1 MNQKEINE
9 LRRRWKPEKS
19 AVSRIYGCFVNP
31 AKEIVADLDESLGRM
46 PEEEAELYM
55 ALLKKTLSGTQ
66 GKNLI
71 DVIFSTQQVMDSDEH
86 RMLTA
91 LRTSELKDG
100 EVRRAFYQKVIDCL
114 DMGESS
120 YLILLA
126 HDTYDT
132 AEEVFP
138 YFLCAV
144 CPIKL
149 GKPEL
154 GYFPGDNEFH
164 CTVSQSVAPPELGF
178 LFPAFDDR
186 AANIYNALF
195 YARKPDELHQEFI
208 DGIFHTEPP
217 MSAAEQKEL
226 FEAALSESLGDACSV
241 EVVQAV
247 HERLADRIVRH
258 KESKDPE
265 PLALTAND
273 MGGIL
278 LDCGVAQEQIDEF
291 RQKCGEQFGE
301 GAVLSPANLID
312 AGRFQ
317 VKTAQATVSVTPE
330 NSYVVETR
338 IIDGRKYILIPAG
351 EDVEVNGLAVRF
363 SGETDAQETQE
374 EAGPPV

>member
-9 LRRRWKPEKS
+9 LRRRWKPEKNG
-19 AVSRIYGCFVNP
+19 VSRIYGCFVNP

-154 GYFPGDNEFH
+154 GYFSGDNEFH

-178 LFPAFDDR
+178 L
-186 AANIYNALF
+186 
-195 YARKPDELHQEFI
+195 
-208 DGIFHTEPP
+208 
-217 MSAAEQKEL
+217 
-226 FEAALSESLGDACSV
+226 
-241 EVVQAV
+241 
-247 HERLADRIVRH
+247 
-258 KESKDPE
+258 
-265 PLALTAND
+265 
-273 MGGIL
+273 
-278 LDCGVAQEQIDEF
+278 
-291 RQKCGEQFGE
+291 
-301 GAVLSPANLID
+301 
-312 AGRFQ
+312 
-317 VKTAQATVSVTPE
+317 
-330 NSYVVETR
+330 
-338 IIDGRKYILIPAG
+338 
-351 EDVEVNGLAVRF
+351 
-363 SGETDAQETQE
+363 
-374 EAGPPV
+374 